1 MSDNFKS
8 DIEFELTKFKTK
20 SAVQGLT
27 LVTLCYMVLGED
39 ALDQSDDKLVRGV
52 RELLCERDVLRA
64 ELAKANSDGENLHA
78 MVRELQAVSSDSPV
92 RSSEL
97 VRDSEPRYSKM
108 ELIRA
113 VNACCTCGGGGPG
126 QKDTCPACEVYHALA
141 TVPNEKLTNRT
152 VENLKP

>member
-1 MSDNFKS
+1 MTHEQQK
-8 DIEFELTKFKTK
+8 
-20 SAVQGLT
+20 
-27 LVTLCYMVLGED
+27 MVD
-39 ALDQSDDKLVRGV
+39 SKLYTRQP
-52 RELLCERDVLRA
+52 
-64 ELAKANSDGENLHA
+64 EN
-78 MVRELQAVSSDSPV
+78 EPPV

-141 TVPNEKLTNRT
+141 TVPNSGAQQPEH
-152 VENLKP
+152 